1 MASSRLT
8 CFRLQDN
15 SALILW
21 FSKKIDA
28 KKPGVLGRERAVD
41 FFFRH
46 HSPPQIVRVYFL
58 FACLVLCSRRPYCLR
73 AWQRLALSKI

>member
-8 CFRLQDN
+8 SSRLQDN
-15 SALILW
+15 SALVLW
-21 FSKKIDA
+21 FSKKKKNA
-28 KKPGVLGRERAVD
+28 KKPGGLGRERAVD

-58 FACLVLCSRRPYCLR
+58 FACLVSCSRRPYCLR
-73 AWQRLALSKI
+73 G